1 MDEFG
6 FSKVRDDGF
15 YCFFFFYGFYC
26 SKNETKYMESLE
38 KR

>member
-1 MDEFG
+1 MDEFE

-15 YCFFFFYGFYC
+15 KC
-26 SKNETKYMESLE
+26 SKCETKYMESLD